1 MNSSSTEP
9 AAVRRFG
16 LVAAL
21 LFGTLGGFGLWRGKL
36 LAAAVFGALFLLG
49 MLCLALPG
57 SAAPVYRGWMAAA
70 RRIGTG
76 VTAVLLAV
84 AFYGVITPAALL
96 KRVFDGR
103 PLPLRPDPNLPTY
116 WRERSDPFQPR
127 DRFTKRF

>member
-21 LFGTLGGFGLWRGKL
+21 LFGGLAGFGLWRGKPVP
-36 LAAAVFGALFLLG
+36 AALFGVLFMAG
-49 MLCLALPG
+49 MFCLALPG
-57 SAAPVYRGWMAAA
+57 PAAPVYRAWMAVAH
-70 RRIGTG
+70 RIGTG
-76 VTAVLLAV
+76 VTTVLLTV
-84 AFYGVITPAALL
+84 AFYGVITPAALV
-96 KRVFDGR
+96 KRVFGGR